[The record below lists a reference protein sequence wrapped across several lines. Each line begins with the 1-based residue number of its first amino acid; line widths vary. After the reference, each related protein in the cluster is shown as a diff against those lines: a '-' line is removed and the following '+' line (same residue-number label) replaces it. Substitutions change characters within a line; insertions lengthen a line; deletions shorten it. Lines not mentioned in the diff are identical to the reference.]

1 MNVHQGEVDLSR
13 PEPAVP
19 KKVLIIILP
28 YLGKYLQVFIGTEKS
43 LLIKRDKLSFNKNL
57 DP

>member
-1 MNVHQGEVDLSR
+1 MNVHQGDLSR

-28 YLGKYLQVFIGTEKS
+28 YLGKYLQVLIGTEKS

-57 DP
+57 DS